1 MAGQQPAHDFPFI
14 HQGKI
19 VSPQSLFQNGAVVLR
34 LFEFMCDACAHADA
48 YLTPGH
54 EGIAILMVPESSD
67 LMRHYEEAAAR
78 GELEEEYDGLEITLE
93 EAANAGVSFRP
104 TGADDSFK
112 EEYLFCKPACHLE
125 VAMLV
130 NGSEYVKVMIIYFF
144 NGIIVSKKQCR
155 WGTRVFCCAKMKCRP
170 IL

>member
-1 MAGQQPAHDFPFI
+1 MFALILVLSFP
-14 HQGKI
+14 
-19 VSPQSLFQNGAVVLR
+19 
-34 LFEFMCDACAHADA
+34 
-48 YLTPGH
+48 PGH
-54 EGIAILMVPESSD
+54 EGIAILMVPETSD

-130 NGSEYVKVMIIYFF
+130 NGSEYVKVGDASILLRKDEVQA
-144 NGIIVSKKQCR
+144 NPVSEEFR
-155 WGTRVFCCAKMKCRP
+155 WQQRLRVLCSSNTTETRF
-170 IL
+170 